1 MGFYDLKGVVETLL
15 AGLGLEGTFEQCSQH
30 RLFTAVHSAFHPGRC
45 AQVSVEDDVVGVVG
59 ELHPLVREAFDL
71 PAQPVGALELDLEAL
86 LAQAIAVGKVRT
98 MRPIPR
104 FPSVSQ
110 DLALVVDEGFAAQK
124 VQEAIVEA
132 GGRLLRR
139 VELFDL
145 YRGEQIPS
153 GKKSLAYSLTYQAED
168 RTLTDDEVARVQERI
183 VRRLAEELGA
193 ELRA

>member
-1 MGFYDLKGVVETLL
+1 VVETLL
-15 AGLGLEGTFEQCSQH
+15 AGLGLEGTFEPGDD
-30 RLFTAVHSAFHPGRC
+30 SAFHPGRC
-45 AQVSVEDDVVGVVG
+45 AQVNVGDSVVGVVG
-59 ELHPLVREAFDL
+59 ELHPAMREAFDL
-71 PAQPVGALELDLEAL
+71 PAQPVGALEFDLEAL
-86 LAQAIAVGKVRT
+86 FAQIGVARIMQPIA
-98 MRPIPR
+98 R

-110 DLALVVDEGFAAQK
+110 DLALVVDEDFSAQK
-124 VQEAIVEA
+124 VQEAIVGA

-168 RTLTDDEVARVQERI
+168 RTLTDDEVAKVQKRI

-193 ELRA
+193 ALRA